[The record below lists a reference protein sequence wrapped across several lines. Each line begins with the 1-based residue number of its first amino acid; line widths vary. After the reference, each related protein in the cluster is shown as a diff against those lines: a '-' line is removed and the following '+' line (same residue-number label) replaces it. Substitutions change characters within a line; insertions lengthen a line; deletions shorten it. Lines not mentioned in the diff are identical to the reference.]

1 MFNVSTASARVSRRI
16 AAVRAQHRAA
26 VAGRPARRSS
36 FGETMAVGLGC
47 DRW

>member
-1 MFNVSTASARVSRRI
+1 MFNVSTASARVAHRI
-16 AAVRAQHRAA
+16 ALAKAQHRAA
-26 VAGRPARRSS
+26 VATRPVRRSS